1 MTIYDTIQ
9 QVVEPLIV
17 EALMAG
23 ALAILA
29 WIGRL
34 VPAWMK
40 LRIDQ
45 INREALHRALET
57 GTALALD
64 AVQGIPTVSAADAA
78 VTTVIGYVRRS
89 VPGALRHFL
98 PTDQQL
104 VDMARAKINAAIAE
118 RKAADEWR
126 APHIPTDE
134 AEK

>member
-17 EALMAG
+17 EALVAA

-45 INREALHRALET
+45 INREALHRALAT
-57 GTALALD
+57 GTSLALD
-64 AVQGIPTVSAADAA
+64 TVQGIPTVATADAA

-104 VDMARAKINAAIAE
+104 VDMARAKIAAEIA
-118 RKAADEWR
+118 RRQAPDALDR
-126 APHIPTDE
+126 ALAE
-134 AEK
+134 AGVR